1 MKKMSLKLT
10 LLVCSFSISSHL
22 FGQSLEE
29 GVKLYKYN
37 RFASAKA
44 VLEPLAATTPLANY
58 YLGLCELGLENK
70 ESAKSI
76 FQKYPDD
83 AANTAGL
90 ARVMILE
97 NKIPEANSMLT
108 KVASKAKKKD
118 FLPLQYAADAITYTE
133 GGDPNMAIDWYKK
146 AMEVQR
152 TGDLHLGIGDA
163 YRKIQGGGGNA
174 MNNYEYA
181 EEFAETKS
189 AANYKMGNLWY
200 SAKNYDSALVKY
212 AKASSLDDQNPLPY
226 NDLAN
231 AYYKINKFN
240 IAKENIEKYLKLS
253 DNSID
258 DQVNYANIL
267 YLSKDYAGAIQKMTE
282 LINKGAERP
291 YMYRVLGFSQFEL
304 KDYGNALQNMDKL
317 FAKQDPKKIIPQD
330 YMYYGKILMT
340 DTNKAGQAATYF
352 DKGIALDTA
361 SDKAPVYRGVAETY
375 KDAQKYTE
383 AAKWYK
389 KVVDGNTP
397 SIEALDYWWCGVMY
411 YYAKD
416 YVNAEPMLTLMSQK
430 YPDEPSSYYWLARTT
445 VNSKDKDYKNG
456 AATTYFKKWLGMVND
471 DPAKKNDLIKAYTYL
486 SLSSFN
492 MKNKADAT
500 MYNEKLLALDPTNE
514 NGLGV
519 QKALPSL
526 K

>member
-22 FGQSLEE
+22 FGQSFEE

-44 VLEPLAATTPLANY
+44 VLEPLAATAPLANY

-83 AANTAGL
+83 AANAAGL

-118 FLPLQYAADAITYTE
+118 YLPLQYAADAITYTE

-181 EEFAETKS
+181 EEFVETKS

-212 AKASSLDDQNPLPY
+212 AKASSLDEKNPLPY

-231 AYYKINKFN
+231 AYYKINKFS

-267 YLSKDYAGAIQKMTE
+267 YLSKDYVGAIQKMTE

-340 DTNKAGQAATYF
+340 DTTKSAQAATYF
-352 DKGIALDTA
+352 EKGIALDTS
-361 SDKAPVYRGVAETY
+361 SDKASIYRSVAENY
-375 KDAQKYTE
+375 KDAQKYSD
-383 AAKWYK
+383 AAKSYK
-389 KVVDGNTP
+389 RVVDGNTP

-416 YVNAEPMLTLMSQK
+416 YLNAEPMLTLMSQK

-445 VNSKDKDYKNG
+445 VNAKDKDYKNG
-456 AATTYFKKWLGMVND
+456 AATSYFKKWLGMVND

-486 SLSSFN
+486 SLTSFN
-492 MKNKADAT
+492 LKNKADAT

-519 QKALPSL
+519 QKALPGL